1 MKQSYAHDLFIAEEI
16 ARGIKI
22 EIGDVI
28 VPEVKLPDFI
38 KTEEIRPKTPYII
51 NHNLTVANRWYEL
64 KIPVNAVTWQIRCRT
79 NNDILY
85 SYSPTHATYFSLK
98 AGEILSAD
106 TAPKDIEQSEYG
118 SIFVMSE
125 QGNVVAELEY
135 WQR

>member
-1 MKQSYAHDLFIAEEI
+1 MSYAHDVFMAEEI

-28 VPEVKLPDFI
+28 VPEI
-38 KTEEIRPKTPYII
+38 KIPEPVMTEEIRPKSPYII
-51 NHNLTVANRWYEL
+51 NHNLTVADRWYEL
-64 KIPVNAVTWQIRCRT
+64 KIPVNAVTWQITVRGLHE
-79 NNDILY
+79 IQY
-85 SYSPTHATYFSLK
+85 SYSPTHQTYRTLR
-98 AGEILSAD
+98 AGEVLEAD

-125 QGNVVAELEY
+125 EGNVVVELEY